1 EPEICSKLLSQYSSE
16 QKALTAETE
25 QIESRLMA
33 QRQDESDVERF
44 IERLKQYEGAEVLT
58 RAMCLELI
66 DHITVDA
73 YCKNKND
80 RDICIYYKL
89 LDKGYS
95 EQSDT

>member
-1 EPEICSKLLSQYSSE
+1 
-16 QKALTAETE
+16 
-25 QIESRLMA
+25 
-33 QRQDESDVERF
+33 
-44 IERLKQYEGAEVLT
+44 
-58 RAMCLELI
+58 MCLELI

-73 YCKNKND
+73 YCKDKTE